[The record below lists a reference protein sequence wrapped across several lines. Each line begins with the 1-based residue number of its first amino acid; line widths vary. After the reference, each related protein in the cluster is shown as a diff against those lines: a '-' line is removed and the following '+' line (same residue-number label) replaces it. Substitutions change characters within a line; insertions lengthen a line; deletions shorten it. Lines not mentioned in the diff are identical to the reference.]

1 MAANRTAE
9 RTAAL
14 LDIRGKTNLV
24 GVRDESG
31 TAVEVAYPFRGPA
44 ETKKAFVDAVLDAPP
59 VRVSANY
66 SYVRTLVFKLK
77 DGTEAARFFGPG
89 SGSCYL
95 SEEAPFLGVVLSEKL
110 QGDLR
115 QVL

>member
-31 TAVEVAYPFRGPA
+31 AAVEVAYHFRGPA
-44 ETKKAFVDAVLDAPP
+44 ETKAFRRRGARCDARAGVGELL
-59 VRVSANY
+59 VRQDPRLQAE
-66 SYVRTLVFKLK
+66 
-77 DGTEAARFFGPG
+77 DGTEAARFYEPG
-89 SGSCYL
+89 SGELYL
-95 SEEAPFLGVVLSEKL
+95 SEEAPFLGVELSEKL

-115 QVL
+115 RIL